1 MHYVRIVHL
10 STGVSKMSKRRLSSL
25 ALAAV
30 LPFAALIHTVAASA
44 DTLDDIKSRG
54 TMTVGIDPTFAPYE
68 YTDANNNIVG
78 FDPAILAAVANH
90 LGVKIEYQR
99 LAFSGIIP
107 GLLAHSFDIEG
118 SALNVTAERAKR
130 LAYVVPTSKTVNGAL
145 VRADF
150 KKIPAKATIESL
162 AGLTAAV
169 KSASAPEQILKQF
182 NETLNAKGL
191 APITLI
197 SVDSVDQTVAALM
210 TRRADFVFDDITV
223 LAGVIKQNPGKLK
236 STGELGPSQWIAL
249 ATRPDDTR
257 LNKAISDE
265 IIAMKKSGELARLQ
279 KASLGVSFDTPT
291 SGFIPQ
297 P

>member
-1 MHYVRIVHL
+1 
-10 STGVSKMSKRRLSSL
+10 MSKRRLSSIV
-25 ALAAV
+25 LAA
-30 LPFAALIHTVAASA
+30 LFPCGALVHLVAANA

-54 TMTVGIDPTFAPYE
+54 TMTVAIDPTFAPYE
-68 YTDANNNIVG
+68 YTDASNNIVG
-78 FDPAILAAVANH
+78 FDPAVMAAVAKR

-99 LAFSGIIP
+99 MAFSGIIP
-107 GLLAHSFDIEG
+107 GLLAHSFDVEG

-130 LAYVVPTSKTVNGAL
+130 LAYIVPTSKTVNGAL

-150 KKIPAKATIESL
+150 KKIPQQATIESL

-182 NETLNAKGL
+182 NETLKAKGL
-191 APITLI
+191 APIQLI

-210 TRRADFVFDDITV
+210 TRRADFAFDDMTV

-236 STGELGPSQWIAL
+236 STGELGPSQWIAW
-249 ATRPDDTR
+249 ATRPDDIR
-257 LNKAISDE
+257 LNKAISDQ
-265 IIAMKKSGELARLQ
+265 ILAMKKSGELARLQ

-291 SGFIPQ
+291 SDFIPAQ
-297 P
+297 

>member
-1 MHYVRIVHL
+1 
-10 STGVSKMSKRRLSSL
+10 MSKRRLSSIV
-25 ALAAV
+25 LAA
-30 LPFAALIHTVAASA
+30 LFPCGALVHSVAANA

-54 TMTVGIDPTFAPYE
+54 TMTVAIDPTFAPYE
-68 YTDANNNIVG
+68 YTDASNNIVG
-78 FDPAILAAVANH
+78 FDPAVMAAVAKR

-99 LAFSGIIP
+99 MAFSGIIP
-107 GLLAHSFDIEG
+107 GLLAHSFDVEG

-130 LAYVVPTSKTVNGAL
+130 LAYIVPTSKTVNGAL

-150 KKIPAKATIESL
+150 KKIPQQATIESL

-182 NETLNAKGL
+182 NETLKAKGL
-191 APITLI
+191 APIQLI

-210 TRRADFVFDDITV
+210 TRRADFVFDDMTV

-236 STGELGPSQWIAL
+236 STGELGPSQWIAW
-249 ATRPDDTR
+249 ATRPDDIR
-257 LNKAISDE
+257 LNKAISDQ
-265 IIAMKKSGELARLQ
+265 ILSMKKSGELARLQ

-291 SGFIPQ
+291 SDFIPAQ
-297 P
+297 

>member
-1 MHYVRIVHL
+1 
-10 STGVSKMSKRRLSSL
+10 MSKRRFSSL
-25 ALAAV
+25 ALAAL
-30 LPFAALIHTVAASA
+30 LPFAALINTVAASA

-78 FDPAILAAVANH
+78 FDPAILAAVAKH

-182 NETLNAKGL
+182 NETLKAKGL

-197 SVDSVDQTVAALM
+197 SVDSVDQTVAALL

-223 LAGVIKQNPGKLK
+223 LAGVIKQNPSKLK

-291 SGFIPQ
+291 SDFIPQ
-297 P
+297 Q

>member
-1 MHYVRIVHL
+1 
-10 STGVSKMSKRRLSSL
+10 MSKRRLCSL
-25 ALAAV
+25 ALAAL
-30 LPFAALIHTVAASA
+30 LPFAMLTRPAPASA

-54 TMTVGIDPTFAPYE
+54 TMTVGIDPTFPPYE
-68 YTDANNNIVG
+68 YTDAGNNIVG
-78 FDPAILAAVANH
+78 FDPAILAAVAKH

-99 LAFSGIIP
+99 MAFSGIIP

-150 KKIPAKATIESL
+150 SKIAAPATIESL

-182 NETLNAKGL
+182 NETLKAKGL

-210 TRRADFVFDDITV
+210 TRRADFVFDDMTV
-223 LAGVIKQNPGKLK
+223 LAGVMKQNPGKLK
-236 STGELGPSQWIAL
+236 STGELGPSQWIAW

-257 LNKAISDE
+257 LNQAISE
-265 IIAMKKSGELARLQ
+265 QIVAMKKSGELARLQ
-279 KASLGVSFDTPT
+279 KANLGVSFDTPT
-291 SGFIPQ
+291 SDFIPRQ
-297 P
+297 

>member
-1 MHYVRIVHL
+1 
-10 STGVSKMSKRRLSSL
+10 MSKRRLSSI
-25 ALAAV
+25 ALAA
-30 LPFAALIHTVAASA
+30 LLQCSALIHAVTAHA

-54 TMTVGIDPTFAPYE
+54 TMTVAIDPTFAPYE

-78 FDPAILAAVANH
+78 FDPAIMAAVAKH

-99 LAFSGIIP
+99 MAFSGIIP

-145 VRADF
+145 VRSDF
-150 KKIPAKATIESL
+150 RKIPEKATIESL

-182 NETLNAKGL
+182 NETLKAKGL

-210 TRRADFVFDDITV
+210 TRRADFVFDDMTV

-236 STGELGPSQWIAL
+236 STGELGPSQWIAW

-257 LNKAISDE
+257 LNKAISE
-265 IIAMKKSGELARLQ
+265 QIMAMKKSGELARLQ
-279 KASLGVSFDTPT
+279 KANLGVSFDTPT
-291 SGFIPQ
+291 SDFIPAQ
-297 P
+297 

>member
-1 MHYVRIVHL
+1 MP
-10 STGVSKMSKRRLSSL
+10 KRRLSSI
-25 ALAAV
+25 ALAAL
-30 LPFAALIHTVAASA
+30 LPFAALIHSVAASA

-54 TMTVGIDPTFAPYE
+54 TMTVAIDPTFAPYE

-78 FDPAILAAVANH
+78 FDPAIMAAVAKH

-99 LAFSGIIP
+99 MSFSGIIP

-145 VRADF
+145 VRSDF
-150 KKIPAKATIESL
+150 KKIPQQATIESL

-182 NETLNAKGL
+182 NETLKAKGL
-191 APITLI
+191 APIQLI

-210 TRRADFVFDDITV
+210 TRRADFVFDDMTV
-223 LAGVIKQNPGKLK
+223 LAGVVKQNPGKLK
-236 STGELGPSQWIAL
+236 STAELGPSQWISW

-279 KASLGVSFDTPT
+279 KANLGVSFDTPT
-291 SGFIPQ
+291 SDFIPAQ
-297 P
+297 

>member
-1 MHYVRIVHL
+1 
-10 STGVSKMSKRRLSSL
+10 MSKRRLSSI
-25 ALAAV
+25 ALAAF
-30 LPFAALIHTVAASA
+30 LPFAALICSVAASA
-44 DTLDDIKSRG
+44 DTLDDVKSRG

-68 YTDANNNIVG
+68 YTDASNNIVG
-78 FDPAILAAVANH
+78 FDPAILAAVAKH

-99 LAFSGIIP
+99 MAFSGIIP

-150 KKIPAKATIESL
+150 TKIPANATIESL

-182 NETLNAKGL
+182 NETLKAKGL

-210 TRRADFVFDDITV
+210 TRRADFVFDDMTV

-236 STGELGPSQWIAL
+236 STGEIGPSQWIAW
-249 ATRPDDTR
+249 ATRPDDIR

-265 IIAMKKSGELARLQ
+265 IIEMKKSGELARLQ
-279 KASLGVSFDTPT
+279 KTNLGVSFDTPT
-291 SGFIPQ
+291 SNFIPQ
-297 P
+297 Q

>member
-1 MHYVRIVHL
+1 
-10 STGVSKMSKRRLSSL
+10 MSKRHLCSL
-25 ALAAV
+25 ALAAL
-30 LPFAALIHTVAASA
+30 LPFAALIHPVAASA

-54 TMTVGIDPTFAPYE
+54 TMTVAIDPTFAPYE
-68 YTDANNNIVG
+68 YTDASNNIVG
-78 FDPAILAAVANH
+78 FDPAILAAVAKH

-99 LAFSGIIP
+99 MAFSGIIP
-107 GLLAHSFDIEG
+107 GLLAHSFDMEG

-150 KKIPAKATIESL
+150 RKIPANATVESL

-182 NETLNAKGL
+182 NDTLKAKGL

-210 TRRADFVFDDITV
+210 TRRADFVFDDMTV
-223 LAGVIKQNPGKLK
+223 LAGVIRQNPGKLK
-236 STGELGPSQWIAL
+236 STGELGPSQWIAW

-265 IIAMKKSGELARLQ
+265 IIAMRKSGELARLQ
-279 KASLGVSFDTPT
+279 KANLGVSFDTPT
-291 SGFIPQ
+291 SNFIPQ
-297 P
+297 Q